1 VAYARQQGV
10 SVEAEVGSVPYAKG
24 RDHIKSESTSVAD
37 AIAMAKQGQPDVLAI
52 SVGNVHRIEDS
63 YVNID
68 FENFETLERAVDIPL
83 VIHGTSGIKR
93 DDIRYLAGR
102 SVCKFNIGTCLR
114 QRFGSALRNT
124 LSTDKKL
131 FDRLTIM
138 RKIMPDLSDEASQMI
153 ELLGQ

>member
-1 VAYARQQGV
+1 
-10 SVEAEVGSVPYAKG
+10 
-24 RDHIKSESTSVAD
+24 
-37 AIAMAKQGQPDVLAI
+37 
-52 SVGNVHRIEDS
+52 
-63 YVNID
+63 
-68 FENFETLERAVDIPL
+68 VDIPL